1 MKIVKLVG
9 FFFFISVACLII
21 NGSSVA
27 AFKNV
32 KEGEDAPKF
41 NLKEVDNENSVSL
54 ESYFGKNKVI
64 IITFWATWSPRS
76 QKELDD
82 LNKFMKEFKEKGLEV
97 IAVNVEKEEPTAE
110 ELAEMKK
117 IKDTLKPEYKL
128 LLDAALGTFYEYGV
142 VAVPSTVI
150 LDSSGAIK
158 KIYDG
163 YPTSA
168 LLDMKEDVEVM
179 LGLKQ
184 PVNPAAVA
192 AAEAGPVI
200 AKAAKLHYGLGR
212 KLIERGMGTKA
223 APELENAA
231 SLDEKYDLPLVLL
244 GEVYEAEAA
253 RVKTKDKKDAAFT
266 KAVDA
271 FDRAIKRNDKNL
283 FAYSGLV
290 RVYAQQGKLD
300 AADETMKNISSI
312 DSNFVTGIVANGL
325 LLQAKGKDDEAI
337 KEFQRALEYN
347 PNIPD
352 IHYLISKSYEKQKDY
367 EHSIASLKESFKLL
381 LSQTQLRMS
390 QETK

>member
-9 FFFFISVACLII
+9 FFFIISVACLII

-41 NLKEVDNENSVSL
+41 NLKEVDSENSISL
-54 ESYFGKNKVI
+54 ESYFGKNKAVL
-64 IITFWATWSPRS
+64 ITFWATWSPRS

-82 LNKFMKEFKEKGLEV
+82 LNKFMKEFKDKGLEV

-117 IKDTLKPEYKL
+117 IKETLKPEYKL
-128 LLDAALGTFYEYGV
+128 LLDAALETFYEYGV
-142 VAVPSTVI
+142 VAVPSTVLI
-150 LDSSGAIK
+150 DSSGAIK

-168 LLDMKEDVEVM
+168 FYDIKEDVEVM
-179 LGLKQ
+179 LGLKE
-184 PVNPAAVA
+184 PEKAVTV

-200 AKAAKLHYGLGR
+200 AKAAKLHYGLAR
-212 KLIERGMGTKA
+212 KLIERGMGIKA
-223 APELENAA
+223 VPELENAA
-231 SLDEKYDLPLVLL
+231 TLDEKYDLPLVLL
-244 GEVYEAEAA
+244 GEVYEAEAV
-253 RVKTKDKKDAAFT
+253 RVKMKDKKDAAFT
-266 KAVDA
+266 KAIDA
-271 FDRAIKRNDKNL
+271 FDRALKRNDKNL

-300 AADETMKNISSI
+300 AADEAMKNISSI
-312 DSNFVTGIVANGL
+312 DSNFLTGIVANGL
-325 LLQAKGKDDEAI
+325 LLQAKGKDDEAV

-347 PNIPD
+347 PNLPD

-367 EHSIASLKESFKLL
+367 EHSISSLKESFKLL